1 MSGRIVAPKR
11 EKLFAALASLKQK
24 EDALAEAMRQFQKL
38 QEKLEKLQEM
48 YDAKM
53 REKEELIKL
62 ASVQSPLA
70 NRKRST
76 SEASRARER
85 GLRGRLLLPFAR
97 RGGGFAK
104 DRLRAVQFYLHKLT
118 LRLPRKVSFA
128 RCL

>member
-1 MSGRIVAPKR
+1 MFARIVAPKR

-24 EDALAEAMRQFQKL
+24 EDALAEAMHQFQKL

-70 NRKRST
+70 NRKRSA
-76 SEASRARER
+76 EASRASADCRSREQDE
-85 GLRGRLLLPFAR
+85 RGRL
-97 RGGGFAK
+97 
-104 DRLRAVQFYLHKLT
+104 
-118 LRLPRKVSFA
+118 
-128 RCL
+128 